1 MSKKITVLSLLFII
15 ILTAVAGFFCFP
27 RYLNQGIKWADE
39 KTGWKIAQVPESGFR
54 MGLDLKGGVR
64 LEYQADLSNVAA
76 ADRTEAMAGL
86 KDVIERRVNTFGV
99 AEPQITVSGE
109 NRLMVELPGID
120 NIDEAKQWIG
130 QTPWLQFLEERSEEE
145 TQQIIDSLKKLQGK
159 KGDELIQDP
168 DFLSLLDENGNIKNA
183 YYKTTELDSRYFKK
197 AVLSYSQTGSQP
209 EIDIEF
215 NADGAK
221 IFEQVTERNVGK
233 TLAIFLDGK
242 SIIDVGEGGIYAP
255 KVLNKIS
262 DGKAVITGEESAET
276 ARTIVSRLNQG
287 ALPVKIG
294 SPISESKI
302 GPTLGMVSLN
312 DTLKA
317 GLIGLLLIV
326 IFMVVYYR
334 LPGLLASIALVFYG
348 FLLLAIFK
356 LISVTL
362 TLAGIGGVILSIG
375 MAIDANVLIFTRM
388 KEELSNGKNF
398 GQSVEEGFSRAWPA
412 IRDGNATTL
421 LVGFILLFL
430 GTSFVKGFA
439 TTLNIGILLSMF
451 SAIIV
456 TRSMLRLFV
465 GTKLEKIT
473 WLWK

>member
-1 MSKKITVLSLLFII
+1 MSKKITALSLLFII
-15 ILTAVAGFFCFP
+15 ILTIAAGFFCFP
-27 RYLNQGIKWADE
+27 QYLNQGIKWADE

-64 LEYQADLSNVAA
+64 LEYQADLSTVNE
-76 ADRTEAMAGL
+76 ADRPVAMETL
-86 KDVIERRVNTFGV
+86 KSVVERRINIFGV
-99 AEPQITVSGE
+99 TEPQITISGG
-109 NRLMVELPGID
+109 NRLMVELPGVDDID
-120 NIDEAKQWIG
+120 KAKEEIG
-130 QTPWLQFLEERSEEE
+130 KTPWLQFLEERSAEE
-145 TQQIIDSLKKLQGK
+145 TQQILDTLKKLQGK
-159 KGDELIQDP
+159 KGDELINDP
-168 DFLSLLDENGNIKNA
+168 DFLSLIDETGNIKNA
-183 YYKTTELDSRYFKK
+183 YYKKTELDSRYFKK
-197 AVLSYSQTGSQP
+197 ASLSYSQTGSQP

-221 IFEQVTERNVGK
+221 IFEQITERNVGK
-233 TLAIFLDGK
+233 TLAIFLDDK

-294 SPISESKI
+294 DPISESKI

-317 GLIGLLLIV
+317 GLLGLLLIV

-334 LPGLLASIALVFYG
+334 LPGLLASIALIFYG

-388 KEELSNGKNF
+388 KEELSSGKTF